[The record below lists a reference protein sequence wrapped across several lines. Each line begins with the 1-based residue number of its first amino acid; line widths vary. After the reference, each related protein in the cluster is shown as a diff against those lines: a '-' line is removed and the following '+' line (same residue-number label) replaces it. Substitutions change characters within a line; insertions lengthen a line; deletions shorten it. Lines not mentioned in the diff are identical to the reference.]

1 MLRTEPRPAASAW
14 SASIAWRRKCTTPSG
29 DTQDR
34 THDRHVEAREWTA
47 ISGHRWLNI
56 VYGIVC
62 HQGRDEC
69 WAMPRGRVQRPGGN
83 AGQYRPY
90 LSEHARG
97 AALVVLSSQLRAVL
111 DAILYRLRGVHQFL
125 MAAERSALKERADRS
140 VPFIERNNDVGWTA
154 WAFVR
159 IGDGVLAPTE
169 AARMILEPF
178 TGALETFFN
187 GEPRTFVGASGESRK
202 QEHS

>member
-1 MLRTEPRPAASAW
+1 MR
-14 SASIAWRRKCTTPSG
+14 
-29 DTQDR
+29 
-34 THDRHVEAREWTA
+34 A
-47 ISGHRWLNI
+47 IS
-56 VYGIVC
+56 
-62 HQGRDEC
+62 
-69 WAMPRGRVQRPGGN
+69 
-83 AGQYRPY
+83 PY
-90 LSEHARG
+90 LPEHARG

-125 MAAERSALKERADRS
+125 MAAERRTLKERADRS

-178 TGALETFFN
+178 TGSLETFFN
-187 GEPRTFVGASGESRK
+187 GEPRAFVGASGESRK
-202 QEHS
+202 QEH